1 MKNCLGQHWPIS
13 ADFHCRLGLGHFH
26 HSGNNNRFKTR
37 VHMSTTPDC
46 RRKSWRQLLVADF
59 VTVTFSGL
67 RGQHCFQHRMMG
79 VLSSPSQNVFSTW
92 INTRNIRQF
101 REAIS
106 SSRVW
111 SRRRLTTAVIQ
122 TRYIQHTHGVLCV
135 LCIIVC
141 VTHCVSC
148 FDQSRTTTTKYG
160 RNYILLCNYIFLAT
174 TWRLLQ
180 WTPLAIVF
188 STRFTHITYIYT

>member
-37 VHMSTTPDC
+37 VQMSTTPVC

-106 SSRVW
+106 SSRAW

-122 TRYIQHTHGVLCV
+122 TRYSAHTWCILYYCV
-135 LCIIVC
+135 YYTLCIMLRKIQNRQQNGVEITFC
-141 VTHCVSC
+141 SAT
-148 FDQSRTTTTKYG
+148 
-160 RNYILLCNYIFLAT
+160 IF
-174 TWRLLQ
+174 
-180 WTPLAIVF
+180 V
-188 STRFTHITYIYT
+188 

>member
-1 MKNCLGQHWPIS
+1 MKNCLGQHWPIN

-26 HSGNNNRFKTR
+26 HGNNNRFKTR
-37 VHMSTTPDC
+37 VQISTTPVC

-106 SSRVW
+106 SSRAW

-122 TRYIQHTHGVLCV
+122 TRYSAHTWCILYYCV
-135 LCIIVC
+135 YYTLCIMLRKIQNRQQNGVEITFC
-141 VTHCVSC
+141 SAT
-148 FDQSRTTTTKYG
+148 
-160 RNYILLCNYIFLAT
+160 IF
-174 TWRLLQ
+174 
-180 WTPLAIVF
+180 V
-188 STRFTHITYIYT
+188 